1 VGCLI
6 QLTIGK
12 SGKKGHGNLYLL
24 KLNSQKQQNRKEITM
39 SERDYNKQVV
49 KRERIRSTT
58 LIVGVDV
65 GNAFNAVGFM
75 NKEGKVLGNC
85 AKLYNNREGFEQFV
99 KMTEGLKKKY
109 RLRDVLIGMEPTG
122 HYWRKLAY
130 FAKEQGYEVRF
141 IRTTAL
147 KHHREIDESSSA
159 KSDKRDALTIANI
172 TREGKYIDTVIED
185 GVVRQLRTLSKVR
198 ERLIRY
204 SVGAKNALHA
214 ALDDY
219 FPELHKIFWSMNS
232 RTLWAILDR
241 CPFPEDVI
249 LMRRSEIRE
258 LIARSARKKAGA
270 ADKAKALQEAA
281 KESIGVKGLGIAD
294 RYRVKVCLEEVKRLV
309 LKLKDIDY
317 QMKHI
322 LKELPVSEY
331 LLSIPGIGA
340 VSAAVFLGELG
351 DPTHFHNARQIV
363 KYAGYDPQESDS
375 GSWVSRKFIS
385 KKGRWLMRKC
395 LFFMSMRVVMLSKYF
410 QDYYQRKLEIKN
422 RVGQQP
428 KRKEILCAVA
438 IKLIKVIFALLRD
451 KRIFEDGGRAIAA
464 HA

>member
-1 VGCLI
+1 
-6 QLTIGK
+6 
-12 SGKKGHGNLYLL
+12 
-24 KLNSQKQQNRKEITM
+24 M
-39 SERDYNKQVV
+39 SAKDYNSQVV
-49 KRERIRSTT
+49 KRQRIRSTT
-58 LIVGVDV
+58 LVVGVDV

-75 NKEGKVLGNC
+75 NKQGKILSSC

-99 KMTEGLKKKY
+99 KMTEAIKTKY
-109 RLRDVLIGMEPTG
+109 RLKDVLIGMEPTG

-130 FAKEQGYEVRF
+130 FAKDQGYEVRF

-159 KSDKRDALTIANI
+159 KSDIRDALTIANI

-198 ERLIRY
+198 ERLLRY

-219 FPELHKIFWSMNS
+219 FPELHEIFWSMGTRS
-232 RTLWAILDR
+232 LWVILEQ
-241 CPFPEDVI
+241 CPFPDDVV
-249 LMRRSEIRE
+249 LMKISSLRDM
-258 LIARSARKKAGA
+258 IAKSSRKKAGVDQKARALYQA
-270 ADKAKALQEAA
+270 AQK
-281 KESIGVKGLGIAD
+281 SIGLKRVGDAD
-294 RYRVKVCLEEVKRLV
+294 CFRVKICLEEVKRTV
-309 LKLKDIDY
+309 LMLKDIDR
-317 QMKHI
+317 QMKKV
-322 LKELPVSEY
+322 LKEMPSAPY
-331 LLSIPGIGA
+331 LLSIPGVGTL
-340 VSAAVFLGELG
+340 SAAVFLGELG
-351 DPTHFHNARQIV
+351 DPAHFHNARQIV
-363 KYAGYDPQESDS
+363 KYAGYDPQERDS

-385 KKGRWLMRKC
+385 KKGRWLMRKY
-395 LFFMSMRVVMLSKYF
+395 LFFMSMRVVVLSKYF
-410 QDYYQRKLEIKN
+410 QNYYQRKLETKN

-451 KRIFEDGGRAIAA
+451 KRKFDDGVRVIAA